1 MINGEI
7 IGNGGGPFNS
17 SATIIQE
24 LANTLGL
31 SYEDAKHFLP
41 KLISEYH
48 WYRIFHLLQ
57 ILVGCIFGAT
67 LFVLVLYVLY
77 CMLQKRGM
85 KPLLIKILGITNGV
99 MALLLLIFQ
108 ILIYTLAPH
117 VGLLMDFIKMN

>member
-7 IGNGGGPFNS
+7 IGSGGGTFNS
-17 SATIIQE
+17 SANIIQE
-24 LANTLGL
+24 LSSALGL
-31 SYEDAKHFLP
+31 SYEDARNFLP
-41 KLISEYH
+41 KLLSEYR
-48 WYRIFHLLQ
+48 WYSIFHLLQ
-57 ILVGCIFGAT
+57 ILAGCIFGAT

-85 KPLLIKILGITNGV
+85 KPLLVKILGITNGV
-99 MALLLLIFQ
+99 TALLLLIFQ